1 MPEQQTGA
9 RWREHGE
16 DRTRC
21 AAQSKLLDVWR
32 NFWRVFIQ
40 RTTHNQQKGKTRTLS
55 AAGGDP
61 DRTVCLSR
69 ACGDELTGRAVFSF
83 CLLSVASAI
92 RGVPFDPGVQI

>member
-1 MPEQQTGA
+1 MERIA
-9 RWREHGE
+9 RDAPR
-16 DRTRC
+16 